1 MGDYTYNTKYNDDI
15 EALLDRDLDSVA
27 RDYSVFK
34 DQLIKLDTHSNM
46 ITAANR
52 FREKKLNYN
61 ENEITKLTKD
71 ANTMRRQVEITQDSS
86 KRKTD
91 WIGTLRLIF
100 LYLSI
105 EFLLLI
111 FLRCGKILMIS
122 TVVLTLLFL
131 IIIGSKLWNFTRR
144 DKNRWDVIKW
154 NVDKKKLPGG
164 DDSGGVNPCL
174 TSEEDEKAI
183 DTYEETKK
191 KMLNNVITLETQIIQ
206 MGDSG
211 KELKFKYDELSKQKA
226 ELERLIL
233 ENKQAIQNKQA
244 IKSVK

>member
-1 MGDYTYNTKYNDDI
+1 MGDVNTYNTKYNDDI
-15 EALLDRDLDSVA
+15 LALVKRDLDSVSY
-27 RDYSVFK
+27 DYAKFK
-34 DQLIKLDTHSNM
+34 DQIIKLDTHSNM
-46 ITAANR
+46 INAADR

-71 ANTMRRQVEITQDSS
+71 TNTLRRQVEISQDSS

-91 WIGTLRLIF
+91 WIGILRLVF

-111 FLRCGKILMIS
+111 FLRCGKILMVS
-122 TVVLTLLFL
+122 TVILTLLFL
-131 IIIGSKLWNFTRR
+131 IIIGTKLWNFTRR

-164 DDSGGVNPCL
+164 DSSGSGTNSCL
-174 TSEEDEKAI
+174 MTEADENAV

-191 KMLNNVITLETQIIQ
+191 KMLNNVISLETQILQ
-206 MGDSG
+206 MGDAG
-211 KELKFKYDELSKQKA
+211 KELKFKYEELTKQKA
-226 ELERLIL
+226 NLERLIR
-233 ENKQAIQNKQA
+233 ENKEA
-244 IKSVK
+244 IKNK

>member
-1 MGDYTYNTKYNDDI
+1 MPENNYNTKYNDDI
-15 EALLDRDLDSVA
+15 EALLDRDLDSVSN
-27 RDYSVFK
+27 DYSKFK
-34 DQLIKLDTHSNM
+34 EQIIKLDTHSNM
-46 ITAANR
+46 INAADK

-71 ANTMRRQVEITQDSS
+71 ANTLRRQVEISQDAS
-86 KRKTD
+86 KRKLD
-91 WIGTLRLIF
+91 WIGILRLIF

-122 TVVLTLLFL
+122 TFTLTLLFL
-131 IIIGSKLWNFTRR
+131 IVIILKLWNFTRR

-164 DDSGGVNPCL
+164 DKSGTGADSCL
-174 TSEEDEKAI
+174 MSEEDENAV

-191 KMLNNVITLETQIIQ
+191 KMLNNVISLETQIIQ
-206 MGDSG
+206 MGDAG
-211 KELKFKYDELSKQKA
+211 KELKFKYEELAKQKA
-226 ELERLIL
+226 NLERLIR
-233 ENKQAIQNKQA
+233 ENTEA
-244 IKSVK
+244 IKNK